1 MQEDR
6 EGMDLEIGSNVYRNT
21 DGTVEVEGIPQL
33 AVKLRKPEGPPLV
46 NFVTFDDQGRM
57 TSKMVDST
65 MAFNER
71 RALELLKSPTG
82 LKLTHTES
90 GTVILHVEMK
100 APNYVV
106 VKQANFITVRG
117 HTMDI
122 SPAEWKVDKR
132 QMSGSNTD
140 AQGGAIAI
148 G

>member
-1 MQEDR
+1 
-6 EGMDLEIGSNVYRNT
+6 MDLEIGSNVYRNT

-33 AVKLRKPEGPPLV
+33 TVTLKKPEGPPLV
-46 NFVTFDDQGRM
+46 NFVTFDEVGRM

-106 VKQANFITVRG
+106 VRQANFTTIKG

-132 QMSGSNTD
+132 RMSGDNTD
-140 AQGGAIAI
+140 AKGGAVAI

>member
-1 MQEDR
+1 
-6 EGMDLEIGSNVYRNT
+6 MDLEIGSNVYRNT

-33 AVKLRKPEGPPLV
+33 TVTLKKPEGPPIV
-46 NFVTFDDQGRM
+46 NFVTFDEVGRM

-71 RALELLKSPTG
+71 RALELLKSPTS

-90 GTVILHVEMK
+90 GTVVLHIEMK

-106 VKQANFITVRG
+106 VPQANFTTVKG

-122 SPAEWKVDKR
+122 SPAEWKIDKR
-132 QMSGSNTD
+132 RLSGGNTD
-140 AQGGAIAI
+140 AKGGAVAI

>member
-1 MQEDR
+1 
-6 EGMDLEIGSNVYRNT
+6 MDLEIGSNVYRNT

-33 AVKLRKPEGPPLV
+33 TVTLKKPEGPPIV
-46 NFVTFDDQGRM
+46 NFVTFDEVGRM

-82 LKLTHTES
+82 LKLTHAES
-90 GTVILHVEMK
+90 GTVVLHVEMK

-106 VKQANFITVRG
+106 VQQANFTTIKG

-122 SPAEWKVDKR
+122 SSVEWKIDKR
-132 QMSGSNTD
+132 RMSGDNTD
-140 AQGGAIAI
+140 AKGGAVAI